1 MPTSPNCRCNC
12 PDYRTH
18 IKGVNIGSTPT
29 QTTYTERHW
38 EKDMAAYKAM
48 VDQGLKPARL
58 SGAAAIER
66 SAKNE
71 REVTMGRPLD
81 PLTHKVFDD
90 AGI

>member
-1 MPTSPNCRCNC
+1 MSCPRGCC

-18 IKGVNIGSTPT
+18 IRGINIGSFPT

-38 EKDMAAYKAM
+38 EKDMDAFKAM
-48 VDQGLKPARL
+48 TDQGLKPGRL

-81 PLTHKVFDD
+81 KETHAVFDD

>member
-1 MPTSPNCRCNC
+1 MNNCRCNC

-18 IKGVNIGSTPT
+18 IKGVTIGSFPT

-38 EKDMAAYKAM
+38 DKDMEAFKSM
-48 VDQGLKPARL
+48 SDQGLKPARL
-58 SGAAAIER
+58 QGAAAIER

-71 REVTMGRPLD
+71 REVAMGRPLD
-81 PLTHKVFDD
+81 KETHQVFDD